1 MNAASEKGQPW
12 ARRFFTIWTGQAFS
26 LFGSQLVQFALV
38 WWLTIS
44 TGSATVLAT
53 ATLMAMLPQV
63 LFSPFTGALVDR
75 WNRRAIMLAAD
86 SVIALATL
94 LLAAL
99 FASGAIQVW
108 RLYAI
113 MFIRSVG
120 GAFHWPAMQA
130 STTLM
135 VPKDQLTRVA
145 GMNQTLYGVMGIVAP
160 PIGALLVS
168 ALPMNGPLIAVL
180 QATVAPEMQGAR
192 VEDHHNPQQ

>member
-1 MNAASEKGQPW
+1 
-12 ARRFFTIWTGQAFS
+12 
-26 LFGSQLVQFALV
+26 
-38 WWLTIS
+38 
-44 TGSATVLAT
+44 VLAT